1 MEQVAVG
8 VLGGFWGHREAL
20 VVVGDELGQEG
31 VSALDVVDA
40 AKPQFFHQPVLEG
53 LVGPFH
59 AAFGLGGVG
68 VDGLDVQGLEHPSE
82 LGQVAFAI
90 LLIGELYTKVPFSC

>member
-31 VSALDVVDA
+31 VGALDVVDA
-40 AKPQFFHQPVLEG
+40 A
-53 LVGPFH
+53 
-59 AAFGLGGVG
+59 
-68 VDGLDVQGLEHPSE
+68 
-82 LGQVAFAI
+82 
-90 LLIGELYTKVPFSC
+90 